1 MFSPEDRERVRSRVL
16 AWASSDD
23 RIAAGAI
30 VGSLANKP
38 GDRWSDLDLTFGVRT
53 GAALSDVLNDWSHRL
68 ETEFEAIHLFDVG
81 NSGAIYRVFVLPGCL
96 QLDLSFSPAEN
107 FGAIGPNFRLLFG
120 TAVQKPAA
128 PPPVAAELFG
138 YGVHHAVR
146 GRVCIERRRYL
157 QAEYW
162 ISGVRDNAL
171 SMACVR
177 LGLAAHYGRGFDELP
192 ETLRGAAAES
202 FVRDLERA
210 ELLRALRIAAN
221 LLVNEGTAAGVPASR
236 VNGRLLDFISQPS

>member
-1 MFSPEDRERVRSRVL
+1 VL

-23 RIAAGAI
+23 RIASGAI

-53 GAALSDVLNDWSHRL
+53 GAALSDVLQDWSRRL
-68 ETEFEAIHLFDVG
+68 ETEFDAVHLFDLAS
-81 NSGAIYRVFVLPGCL
+81 SGAIYRVFVLRGCL
-96 QLDLSFSPAEN
+96 QFDLSFAPAEN

-120 TAVQKPAA
+120 TAVQKPS
-128 PPPVAAELFG
+128 PPPPAPAELFG

-146 GRVCIERRRYL
+146 ARVCIERHRYW

-162 ISGVRDNAL
+162 ISGVRNNAL

-177 LGLAAHYGRGFDELP
+177 LGLAAHFGRGFDELP
-192 ETLRGAAAES
+192 EALHVAAAES
-202 FVRDLERA
+202 FVRALESA
-210 ELLRALRIAAN
+210 ELHRALRVAAN
-221 LLVNEGTAAGVPASR
+221 LLVNEGTTAGVPANR
-236 VNGRLLDFISQPS
+236 VSARLLDFMSQPS